1 MAYLTP
7 LWVPFKRVVKFP
19 NVLKVYKR
27 AGWGQGTGQ
36 GIPPIANSSAL
47 LSAPQ
52 GFETTVRNFF
62 THSGAESGLNLQ
74 VLQTLTGI
82 ATTGIAGQV
91 SFTASTLPVVVGQTV
106 KIAGALGGTGS
117 FTGYSNPTSYL
128 VGVTNGTTT
137 ATLTTLTGGAIV
149 TVAGTIT
156 GATVTTAGLPSWLR
170 KNPGSNGTANF
181 GWSNS
186 SDWQDC
192 QVDITNIPG
201 VRPMRKDGRWVGT
214 QY

>member
-74 VLQTLTGI
+74 VLQTLTGVTI
-82 ATTGIAGQV
+82 TGTAGQFGV
-91 SFTASTLPVVVGQTV
+91 TSTQTLVVGQTV
-106 KIAGALGGTGS
+106 KLAGVYGGTGS
-117 FTGYSNPTSYL
+117 ITGYVNPTSYL
-128 VGVTNGTTT
+128 IGATNGTTT
-137 ATLTTLTGGAIV
+137 MTLTTLAGAAI
-149 TVAGTIT
+149 
-156 GATVTTAGLPSWLR
+156 VTTAGTPTGITYTVAGLPFWIR
-170 KNPGSNGTANF
+170 KSPLNNSN
-181 GWSNS
+181 
-186 SDWQDC
+186 DWQDC
-192 QVDITNIPG
+192 QIDITNIPG